1 MGLCIGMDDMYIITE
16 FINGGDLRSKLK
28 DESITMDWRLRMSIL
43 RDIAIAMNYLH
54 AKGIIHRDL
63 KANNLLVPNFF
74 FIEMII
80 SFCLTK
86 SYSYKVTD
94 DWTVKVC
101 DFGLARAAPE
111 GEEQKGSMTIVGTN
125 QW

>member
-28 DESITMDWRLRMSIL
+28 DESIPMDWRLRMSIL
-43 RDIAIAMNYLH
+43 SDIAIAMNYLH

-74 FIEMII
+74 FLERI
-80 SFCLTK
+80 FF
-86 SYSYKVTD
+86 V
-94 DWTVKVC
+94 
-101 DFGLARAAPE
+101 
-111 GEEQKGSMTIVGTN
+111 
-125 QW
+125 